1 MSDTDK
7 KEKTN
12 NKQSLLNKKTNINI
26 IVIFFVLAAV
36 FIFLGALGFSIVG
49 RSLRQVSNNNEIEL
63 TSTGVGLL
71 AMGIIGVIFGL
82 VFLISGICMCIMN
95 YLVKVNLLKAL
106 QLEIIR
112 ETKKVKEQKLLTS
125 SESDEHNE
133 LKQEEIKKKEVDSE
147 INETQL
153 QVKGKII
160 PPKINYQRN
169 IKLISNQVNVPAN
182 NINRQI
188 FNRNI
193 VANNNLVVKSNF
205 NPQLKI
211 NNNQQLRLS
220 NRFQQKPV
228 HGFVNNQ
235 QNLMVWNQKPLTNI
249 NSMNQPNISLNNK
262 SKFPVQINSNQVNLR
277 SPRVQNAGN
286 NFQNKN
292 RNIQTLYKN

>member
-1 MSDTDK
+1 MSDTNK

-12 NKQSLLNKKTNINI
+12 DKQSLLNKKTKINI

-112 ETKKVKEQKLLTS
+112 ETKKVEEQKLLTS
-125 SESDEHNE
+125 SECDEHNE
-133 LKQEEIKKKEVDSE
+133 LTQEE
-147 INETQL
+147 
-153 QVKGKII
+153 II
-160 PPKINYQRN
+160 PPKINYQPN
-169 IKLISNQVNVPAN
+169 IKLIPNQVNVPAN
-182 NINRQI
+182 NINGQI
-188 FNRNI
+188 FNQNI
-193 VANNNLVVKSNF
+193 VANNNLVVNSNF

-211 NNNQQLRLS
+211 NNNQQLRLP

-235 QNLMVWNQKPLTNI
+235 KNLMVRNQKPLTNI
-249 NSMNQPNISLNNK
+249 NPMNQPNMSLNNK

-277 SPRVQNAGN
+277 SPKVQNAQN

>member
-1 MSDTDK
+1 MSNTNK

-12 NKQSLLNKKTNINI
+12 NKQSLLNKKTKISI

-112 ETKKVKEQKLLTS
+112 ESKKIKEQKLLTS

-133 LKQEEIKKKEVDSE
+133 LTQEE
-147 INETQL
+147 
-153 QVKGKII
+153 II
-160 PPKINYQRN
+160 PPKINYQPN
-169 IKLISNQVNVPAN
+169 IKLIPNQVNVPAN
-182 NINRQI
+182 NINGQI
-188 FNRNI
+188 FNQNI
-193 VANNNLVVKSNF
+193 VANNNLVVNSNF

-211 NNNQQLRLS
+211 NNNQQLRLP

-235 QNLMVWNQKPLTNI
+235 KNLMVRNQKPLTNI
-249 NSMNQPNISLNNK
+249 NPMNQPNMSLNNK

-277 SPRVQNAGN
+277 SPKVQNAQN

>member
-1 MSDTDK
+1 MSDTNK

-12 NKQSLLNKKTNINI
+12 NKQSLLNKKTKINI

-133 LKQEEIKKKEVDSE
+133 LKQE
-147 INETQL
+147 
-153 QVKGKII
+153 KII
-160 PPKINYQRN
+160 RPKINYQPN

-188 FNRNI
+188 FNQNI
-193 VANNNLVVKSNF
+193 VANNNLVVNSNF

-211 NNNQQLRLS
+211 NNKQLRLP

-235 QNLMVWNQKPLTNI
+235 KNLMVRNQKSLRNI
-249 NSMNQPNISLNNK
+249 NSMNQPNMSLNNK

-277 SPRVQNAGN
+277 SPKVQNAQN

>member
-1 MSDTDK
+1 MSDTNK

-12 NKQSLLNKKTNINI
+12 NKHSLLNKKTKINI

-125 SESDEHNE
+125 SESDEHNV
-133 LKQEEIKKKEVDSE
+133 LKQE
-147 INETQL
+147 
-153 QVKGKII
+153 KII
-160 PPKINYQRN
+160 PPKINYQPN
-169 IKLISNQVNVPAN
+169 IKLIPNQVNVPAN
-182 NINRQI
+182 NIKRQI
-188 FNRNI
+188 FNQNI
-193 VANNNLVVKSNF
+193 VANNNLVVNSNF

-211 NNNQQLRLS
+211 NNNQQLRLP

-228 HGFVNNQ
+228 HGFINNQ
-235 QNLMVWNQKPLTNI
+235 KNLMVRNQKSLRNI
-249 NSMNQPNISLNNK
+249 NSMNQPNMSLNNK

-277 SPRVQNAGN
+277 SPKVQNAQN

>member
-1 MSDTDK
+1 MSDTNK

-12 NKQSLLNKKTNINI
+12 NKQFLLNKKTKINI

-112 ETKKVKEQKLLTS
+112 ETKKVEEQKLLTS

-133 LKQEEIKKKEVDSE
+133 LKQE
-147 INETQL
+147 
-153 QVKGKII
+153 KII
-160 PPKINYQRN
+160 PPKINYQPN
-169 IKLISNQVNVPAN
+169 IKLIPNQVNVPAN
-182 NINRQI
+182 NIKRQI
-188 FNRNI
+188 FNQNI
-193 VANNNLVVKSNF
+193 VANNNLVVNSNF

-211 NNNQQLRLS
+211 NNNKQLRLP

-228 HGFVNNQ
+228 HGLINNQ
-235 QNLMVWNQKPLTNI
+235 KNLMVRNQKSLRNI
-249 NSMNQPNISLNNK
+249 NSMNQPNMSLNNK

-277 SPRVQNAGN
+277 SPKVQNAQN

>member
-1 MSDTDK
+1 MSDTNK

-12 NKQSLLNKKTNINI
+12 NKQSLLNKKTKINI
-26 IVIFFVLAAV
+26 IVIFFVLAAF
-36 FIFLGALGFSIVG
+36 FIFLGVLGFSIVG

-133 LKQEEIKKKEVDSE
+133 LKQE
-147 INETQL
+147 
-153 QVKGKII
+153 KII
-160 PPKINYQRN
+160 PTKINYQPN
-169 IKLISNQVNVPAN
+169 IKLIPNQVNLPAN

-188 FNRNI
+188 FNQNI
-193 VANNNLVVKSNF
+193 VANNNLVVNSNF

-211 NNNQQLRLS
+211 NNNQQLRLP
-220 NRFQQKPV
+220 NRFQQKPA

-235 QNLMVWNQKPLTNI
+235 KNLMVRNQNPLTNI
-249 NSMNQPNISLNNK
+249 NLMNQPNISLNNK
-262 SKFPVQINSNQVNLR
+262 SKFPVQIHSNQVNLR
-277 SPRVQNAGN
+277 SPKVQNAGN

>member
-1 MSDTDK
+1 MSDTNK

-12 NKQSLLNKKTNINI
+12 NKQSLLDKKTKIKI

-36 FIFLGALGFSIVG
+36 FIFLGVLGFSIVG
-49 RSLRQVSNNNEIEL
+49 RSLRQVSNNKEIEL

-112 ETKKVKEQKLLTS
+112 ETKKGKEQKLLTS

-133 LKQEEIKKKEVDSE
+133 LKQE
-147 INETQL
+147 
-153 QVKGKII
+153 KII
-160 PPKINYQRN
+160 PTKINYQPN
-169 IKLISNQVNVPAN
+169 IKLIPNQVNLPAN

-188 FNRNI
+188 FNQNI
-193 VANNNLVVKSNF
+193 VANNNLVVNSNF

-211 NNNQQLRLS
+211 NNNQQLRLP
-220 NRFQQKPV
+220 NRFQQKPA

-235 QNLMVWNQKPLTNI
+235 KNLMVRNQKPLTNI
-249 NSMNQPNISLNNK
+249 NSMNQPNMSLNNK

-277 SPRVQNAGN
+277 SPKVQNAQN

>member
-1 MSDTDK
+1 MSDTNK

-12 NKQSLLNKKTNINI
+12 NKQSLLNKKTKINI

-133 LKQEEIKKKEVDSE
+133 LKQE
-147 INETQL
+147 
-153 QVKGKII
+153 KII
-160 PPKINYQRN
+160 PTKINYQPN
-169 IKLISNQVNVPAN
+169 IKLIPNQVNLPAN

-188 FNRNI
+188 FNQNI
-193 VANNNLVVKSNF
+193 VANNNLVVNSNF

-211 NNNQQLRLS
+211 NNNQQLRLP
-220 NRFQQKPV
+220 NRFQQKPA

-235 QNLMVWNQKPLTNI
+235 KNLMVRNQNPLTNI
-249 NSMNQPNISLNNK
+249 NLMNQPNISLNNK
-262 SKFPVQINSNQVNLR
+262 SKFPVQIHSNQVNLR
-277 SPRVQNAGN
+277 SPKVQNAGN

>member
-1 MSDTDK
+1 MSDTNK

-12 NKQSLLNKKTNINI
+12 NKHSLLNKKTKINI

-125 SESDEHNE
+125 SESDEHNV
-133 LKQEEIKKKEVDSE
+133 LKQE
-147 INETQL
+147 
-153 QVKGKII
+153 KII
-160 PPKINYQRN
+160 PPKINYQPN
-169 IKLISNQVNVPAN
+169 IKLIPNQVNVPAN
-182 NINRQI
+182 NIKRQI
-188 FNRNI
+188 FNQNI
-193 VANNNLVVKSNF
+193 VANNNLVVNSNF

-211 NNNQQLRLS
+211 NNNKQLRLP

-228 HGFVNNQ
+228 HGFINNQ
-235 QNLMVWNQKPLTNI
+235 KNLMVRNQKSLRNI
-249 NSMNQPNISLNNK
+249 NSMNQPNMSLNNK

-277 SPRVQNAGN
+277 SPKVQNAQN

>member
-1 MSDTDK
+1 MSDTNK

-12 NKQSLLNKKTNINI
+12 NKHSLLNKKTKINI

-112 ETKKVKEQKLLTS
+112 ETKKVEEQKLLTS

-133 LKQEEIKKKEVDSE
+133 LKQE
-147 INETQL
+147 
-153 QVKGKII
+153 KII
-160 PPKINYQRN
+160 RPKINYQPN

-188 FNRNI
+188 FNQNI
-193 VANNNLVVKSNF
+193 VANNNLVVNSNF

-211 NNNQQLRLS
+211 NNNKQLRLP

-235 QNLMVWNQKPLTNI
+235 KNLMVRNQKSLRNI
-249 NSMNQPNISLNNK
+249 NSMNQPNMSLNNK

-277 SPRVQNAGN
+277 SPKVQNAQN

>member
-1 MSDTDK
+1 MSDTNK

-12 NKQSLLNKKTNINI
+12 NKHSLLNKKTKINI

-112 ETKKVKEQKLLTS
+112 ETKKIKEQKLLTS

-133 LKQEEIKKKEVDSE
+133 LKQE
-147 INETQL
+147 
-153 QVKGKII
+153 KII
-160 PPKINYQRN
+160 PSKINYQPN
-169 IKLISNQVNVPAN
+169 IKLIPNQVNVPAN
-182 NINRQI
+182 NIKRQI
-188 FNRNI
+188 FNQNI
-193 VANNNLVVKSNF
+193 VANNNLVVNSNF

-211 NNNQQLRLS
+211 NNNKQLRLP

-235 QNLMVWNQKPLTNI
+235 KNLMVRNQKPLTNI
-249 NSMNQPNISLNNK
+249 NSMNHPNMSLNNK

-277 SPRVQNAGN
+277 SPKVQNAQN

>member
-1 MSDTDK
+1 MSDTNK
-7 KEKTN
+7 KEKIN

-95 YLVKVNLLKAL
+95 YLVKVNLLKEL

-112 ETKKVKEQKLLTS
+112 ETKKVEEQKLLTF
-125 SESDEHNE
+125 SESNEHNE

-147 INETQL
+147 INETQP
-153 QVKGKII
+153 QVKEEII
-160 PPKINYQRN
+160 PPKINYQPN
-169 IKLISNQVNVPAN
+169 VKLIPNQVNVPAN

-188 FNRNI
+188 FNQNI
-193 VANNNLVVKSNF
+193 VANNNLVVNSNF
-205 NPQLKI
+205 NPQLNI
-211 NNNQQLRLS
+211 NNNQQLRLP

-228 HGFVNNQ
+228 HSVNNQ
-235 QNLMVWNQKPLTNI
+235 QNLMVRNQNPLMNI
-249 NSMNQPNISLNNK
+249 NPMNQPNMSLNNK

-277 SPRVQNAGN
+277 STQVHNAQN

>member
-1 MSDTDK
+1 MSDTNK

-12 NKQSLLNKKTNINI
+12 NKQSLLNKKTKIKI

-36 FIFLGALGFSIVG
+36 FIFLGVLGFSIVG

-112 ETKKVKEQKLLTS
+112 ETKKGKEQKLLTS
-125 SESDEHNE
+125 SESDEHNV
-133 LKQEEIKKKEVDSE
+133 LKQE
-147 INETQL
+147 
-153 QVKGKII
+153 KII
-160 PPKINYQRN
+160 PPKINYQPN
-169 IKLISNQVNVPAN
+169 IKLIRNQVNVPAN
-182 NINRQI
+182 NIKRQI
-188 FNRNI
+188 FNQNI
-193 VANNNLVVKSNF
+193 VANNNLVVNSNF

-211 NNNQQLRLS
+211 NNNQQLRLP

-235 QNLMVWNQKPLTNI
+235 KNLMVRNQKPLTNI
-249 NSMNQPNISLNNK
+249 NSMNQPNMSLNNK

-277 SPRVQNAGN
+277 SPQVQNAQN
-286 NFQNKN
+286 NFQNK
-292 RNIQTLYKN
+292 K

>member
-26 IVIFFVLAAV
+26 IVIFFVLAAF
-36 FIFLGALGFSIVG
+36 FIFLGVLGFSIVG

-133 LKQEEIKKKEVDSE
+133 LKQE
-147 INETQL
+147 
-153 QVKGKII
+153 KII
-160 PPKINYQRN
+160 PTKINYQPN
-169 IKLISNQVNVPAN
+169 IKLIPNQVNLPAN

-188 FNRNI
+188 FNQNI
-193 VANNNLVVKSNF
+193 VANNNLVVNSNF

-211 NNNQQLRLS
+211 NNNQQLRLP
-220 NRFQQKPV
+220 NRFQQKPA

-235 QNLMVWNQKPLTNI
+235 KNLMVRNQNPLTNI
-249 NSMNQPNISLNNK
+249 NLMNQPNISLNNK
-262 SKFPVQINSNQVNLR
+262 SKFPVQIHSNQVNLR
-277 SPRVQNAGN
+277 SPKVQNAGN

>member
-1 MSDTDK
+1 MSDTNK

-12 NKQSLLNKKTNINI
+12 NKQFLLNKKTKINI

-112 ETKKVKEQKLLTS
+112 ETKKVEEQKLLTS
-125 SESDEHNE
+125 SECDEHNE
-133 LKQEEIKKKEVDSE
+133 LTQEE
-147 INETQL
+147 
-153 QVKGKII
+153 II
-160 PPKINYQRN
+160 PPKINYQPN
-169 IKLISNQVNVPAN
+169 IKLIPNQVNVPAN
-182 NINRQI
+182 NINGQI
-188 FNRNI
+188 FNQNI
-193 VANNNLVVKSNF
+193 VANNNLVVNSNF

-211 NNNQQLRLS
+211 NNNQQLRLP

-228 HGFVNNQ
+228 HGLINNQ
-235 QNLMVWNQKPLTNI
+235 KNLMVRNQKPLTNI
-249 NSMNQPNISLNNK
+249 NPMNQPNMSLNNK

-277 SPRVQNAGN
+277 SPKVQNAQN

>member
-1 MSDTDK
+1 MSNTNK

-12 NKQSLLNKKTNINI
+12 NKQSLLNKKTKISI

-112 ETKKVKEQKLLTS
+112 ETKKIKEQKLLTS

-133 LKQEEIKKKEVDSE
+133 LKQE
-147 INETQL
+147 
-153 QVKGKII
+153 KII
-160 PPKINYQRN
+160 PSKINYQPN
-169 IKLISNQVNVPAN
+169 IKLIPNQVNVPAN

-188 FNRNI
+188 FNQNI
-193 VANNNLVVKSNF
+193 VANNNLVVNSNF

-211 NNNQQLRLS
+211 NNNKQLRLP

-235 QNLMVWNQKPLTNI
+235 KNLMVRNQKSLRNI
-249 NSMNQPNISLNNK
+249 NSMNQPNMSLNNK

-277 SPRVQNAGN
+277 SPKVQNAQN

>member
-1 MSDTDK
+1 MSDTNK

-12 NKQSLLNKKTNINI
+12 NKQSLLNKKTKINI

-125 SESDEHNE
+125 SESDEHNV
-133 LKQEEIKKKEVDSE
+133 LKQE
-147 INETQL
+147 
-153 QVKGKII
+153 KII
-160 PPKINYQRN
+160 PPKINYQPN
-169 IKLISNQVNVPAN
+169 IKLIPNQVNVPAN
-182 NINRQI
+182 NINGQI
-188 FNRNI
+188 FNQNI
-193 VANNNLVVKSNF
+193 VANNNLVVNSNF

-211 NNNQQLRLS
+211 NNNQQLRLP

-228 HGFVNNQ
+228 HGFINNQ
-235 QNLMVWNQKPLTNI
+235 KNLMVRNQKSLRNI
-249 NSMNQPNISLNNK
+249 NSMNQPNMSLNNK

-277 SPRVQNAGN
+277 SPKVQNAQN

>member
-1 MSDTDK
+1 MSDTNK

-12 NKQSLLNKKTNINI
+12 NKHSLLNKKTKINI

-133 LKQEEIKKKEVDSE
+133 LKQE
-147 INETQL
+147 
-153 QVKGKII
+153 KII
-160 PPKINYQRN
+160 RPKINYQPN

-188 FNRNI
+188 FNQNI
-193 VANNNLVVKSNF
+193 VANNNLVVNSNF
-205 NPQLKI
+205 NLRLKI
-211 NNNQQLRLS
+211 NNNQQLRLP
-220 NRFQQKPV
+220 NRFQQKPA
-228 HGFVNNQ
+228 HGFVNSK
-235 QNLMVWNQKPLTNI
+235 QNLMVRNQKPLTNI
-249 NSMNQPNISLNNK
+249 NPMNQPNMSLNNK

-277 SPRVQNAGN
+277 SPKVQNAQN

-292 RNIQTLYKN
+292 RNIQTFYKN

>member
-1 MSDTDK
+1 MSDTNK

-12 NKQSLLNKKTNINI
+12 NKQSLLNKKTKINI

-112 ETKKVKEQKLLTS
+112 ETKKGKEQKLLTS
-125 SESDEHNE
+125 SESDEHNV
-133 LKQEEIKKKEVDSE
+133 LKQE
-147 INETQL
+147 
-153 QVKGKII
+153 KII
-160 PPKINYQRN
+160 PPKINYQPN

-188 FNRNI
+188 FNQNI
-193 VANNNLVVKSNF
+193 VANNNLVVNSNF

-211 NNNQQLRLS
+211 NNKQLRLP

-235 QNLMVWNQKPLTNI
+235 KNLMVRNQKPLTNI
-249 NSMNQPNISLNNK
+249 NPMNQPNMSLNNK

-277 SPRVQNAGN
+277 SPKVQNAQN

>member
-1 MSDTDK
+1 MSDTNK
-7 KEKTN
+7 KEKIN
-12 NKQSLLNKKTNINI
+12 NKQSLLNKKTKINI

-36 FIFLGALGFSIVG
+36 FIFLGVLGFGIIG

-112 ETKKVKEQKLLTS
+112 ETKKVEEQKLLTS
-125 SESDEHNE
+125 SECDEHNE
-133 LKQEEIKKKEVDSE
+133 LTQEE
-147 INETQL
+147 
-153 QVKGKII
+153 II
-160 PPKINYQRN
+160 PPKINYQPN
-169 IKLISNQVNVPAN
+169 IKLIPNQVNVPAN
-182 NINRQI
+182 NINGQI
-188 FNRNI
+188 FNQNI
-193 VANNNLVVKSNF
+193 VANNNLVVNSNF

-211 NNNQQLRLS
+211 NNNQQLRLP

-228 HGFVNNQ
+228 HGFVNSK
-235 QNLMVWNQKPLTNI
+235 QNLMVRNQKSLRNI
-249 NSMNQPNISLNNK
+249 NSMNQPNMSLNNK

-277 SPRVQNAGN
+277 SPKVQNAQN

>member
-1 MSDTDK
+1 MSDTNK

-12 NKQSLLNKKTNINI
+12 NKQSLLNKKTKINI

-36 FIFLGALGFSIVG
+36 FIFLGVLGFGIIG

-112 ETKKVKEQKLLTS
+112 ETKKVEEQKLLTS
-125 SESDEHNE
+125 SECDEHNE
-133 LKQEEIKKKEVDSE
+133 LTQEE
-147 INETQL
+147 
-153 QVKGKII
+153 II
-160 PPKINYQRN
+160 PPKINYQPN
-169 IKLISNQVNVPAN
+169 IKLIPNQVNVPAN
-182 NINRQI
+182 NINGQI
-188 FNRNI
+188 FNQNI
-193 VANNNLVVKSNF
+193 VANNNLVVNSNF

-211 NNNQQLRLS
+211 NNNQQLRLP

-228 HGFVNNQ
+228 HGFVNSK
-235 QNLMVWNQKPLTNI
+235 QNLMVRNQKSLRNI
-249 NSMNQPNISLNNK
+249 NSMNQPNMSLNNK

-277 SPRVQNAGN
+277 SPKVQNAQN

>member
-125 SESDEHNE
+125 FVSDEHNE
-133 LKQEEIKKKEVDSE
+133 LKQEEI
-147 INETQL
+147 
-153 QVKGKII
+153 I
-160 PPKINYQRN
+160 PTKINYQPN
-169 IKLISNQVNVPAN
+169 IKLIPNQVNLPAN

-188 FNRNI
+188 FNQNI
-193 VANNNLVVKSNF
+193 VANNNLVVNSNF

-211 NNNQQLRLS
+211 NNNQQLRLP
-220 NRFQQKPV
+220 NRFQQKPA

-235 QNLMVWNQKPLTNI
+235 KNLMVRNQNPLTNI
-249 NSMNQPNISLNNK
+249 NLMNQPNISLNNK
-262 SKFPVQINSNQVNLR
+262 SKFPVQIHSNQVNLR
-277 SPRVQNAGN
+277 SPKVQNAGN

>member
-1 MSDTDK
+1 MSDTNK

-12 NKQSLLNKKTNINI
+12 NKQSLLNKKTKISI

-133 LKQEEIKKKEVDSE
+133 LKQE
-147 INETQL
+147 
-153 QVKGKII
+153 KII
-160 PPKINYQRN
+160 RPKINYQPN

-188 FNRNI
+188 FNQNI
-193 VANNNLVVKSNF
+193 VANNNLVVNSNF

-211 NNNQQLRLS
+211 NNNKQLRQP

-235 QNLMVWNQKPLTNI
+235 KNLMVRNQKPLTNI
-249 NSMNQPNISLNNK
+249 NSINQPNMSLNNK

-277 SPRVQNAGN
+277 SPKVQNAQN

>member
-1 MSDTDK
+1 MSDTNK

-12 NKQSLLNKKTNINI
+12 NKQSLLNKKTKINI
-26 IVIFFVLAAV
+26 IVIFFLLAAV

-125 SESDEHNE
+125 SESDKHNE
-133 LKQEEIKKKEVDSE
+133 LTQEE
-147 INETQL
+147 
-153 QVKGKII
+153 II
-160 PPKINYQRN
+160 PPKINYQPN
-169 IKLISNQVNVPAN
+169 IKLIRNQVNVPAN
-182 NINRQI
+182 NIKRQI
-188 FNRNI
+188 FNQNI
-193 VANNNLVVKSNF
+193 VSNNNLVVNSNF

-211 NNNQQLRLS
+211 NNNKQLRLP

-235 QNLMVWNQKPLTNI
+235 KNLMVRNQKPLTNI
-249 NSMNQPNISLNNK
+249 NSMNQPNMSLNNK

-277 SPRVQNAGN
+277 SPKVQNAQN

>member
-1 MSDTDK
+1 MSDTNK

-12 NKQSLLNKKTNINI
+12 NKHSLLNKKTKINI

-112 ETKKVKEQKLLTS
+112 ETKKVEEQKLLTS

-133 LKQEEIKKKEVDSE
+133 LKQE
-147 INETQL
+147 
-153 QVKGKII
+153 KII
-160 PPKINYQRN
+160 RPKINYQPN

-188 FNRNI
+188 FNQNI
-193 VANNNLVVKSNF
+193 VANNNLVVNSNF

-211 NNNQQLRLS
+211 NNNKQLRLP

-235 QNLMVWNQKPLTNI
+235 KNLMVRNQKSLRNI
-249 NSMNQPNISLNNK
+249 NSMNQPNMSLNSK

-277 SPRVQNAGN
+277 SPKVQNAQN

>member
-1 MSDTDK
+1 MSDTNK

-12 NKQSLLNKKTNINI
+12 NKQSLLNKKTKISI

-112 ETKKVKEQKLLTS
+112 ETNKVKEQKLLTS
-125 SESDEHNE
+125 FVSDENNE
-133 LKQEEIKKKEVDSE
+133 LKQEE
-147 INETQL
+147 
-153 QVKGKII
+153 II

-188 FNRNI
+188 FNQNI

-211 NNNQQLRLS
+211 NNNQQLRLP
-220 NRFQQKPV
+220 NKFQQKPV

-235 QNLMVWNQKPLTNI
+235 QNLMVRNQNPLTNI
-249 NSMNQPNISLNNK
+249 NPMNQPNMSLNNK
-262 SKFPVQINSNQVNLR
+262 SKFPVQIDSNQVNLR
-277 SPRVQNAGN
+277 SPQVQNAGN

-292 RNIQTLYKN
+292 RNIQTRYKN